1 MTIIVYSFLSV
12 LVSVLGKGALALER
26 QISFSDLMADADL
39 EVHRLSFQQV
49 DLPLTY
55 PEILVLCQSYALVD
69 ASFVP
74 KLTKVNTASRFL
86 VLMGVGRVMGMFL
99 AFSPGQI
106 PPPIYHHM
114 TSLEKLIRLMTQIL
128 GFELPLLEK
137 IVANSQIRA
146 QPLLSSE
153 GQGQVLRHL
162 KRRLDCTTEIVMG
175 NRALELLAQSSS
187 ARVGQTS
194 GSSSPSLL
202 GTADVPDGKQEES
215 SSKGKALV
223 VCRGKTSVPQ
233 KAQGEEPSDPAVMT
247 ETSDAKPRGHASP

>member
-1 MTIIVYSFLSV
+1 M
-12 LVSVLGKGALALER
+12 ALER

-49 DLPLTY
+49 DLPLTH

-74 KLTKVNTASRFL
+74 KLTKVNAASRFL

-106 PPPIYHHM
+106 PPPVYHHM
-114 TSLEKLIRLMTQIL
+114 VSLEKLVRLMTQIL
-128 GFELPLLEK
+128 GFELPLLQK

-153 GQGQVLRHL
+153 GRRQVLRHL

-187 ARVGQTS
+187 DARKDQTAELLVQRSPIVGGASNIELLAQ
-194 GSSSPSLL
+194 SSSDT
-202 GTADVPDGKQEES
+202 GTNQEES
-215 SSKGKALV
+215 ATALS
-223 VCRGKTSVPQ
+223 RSV
-233 KAQGEEPSDPAVMT
+233 
-247 ETSDAKPRGHASP
+247 